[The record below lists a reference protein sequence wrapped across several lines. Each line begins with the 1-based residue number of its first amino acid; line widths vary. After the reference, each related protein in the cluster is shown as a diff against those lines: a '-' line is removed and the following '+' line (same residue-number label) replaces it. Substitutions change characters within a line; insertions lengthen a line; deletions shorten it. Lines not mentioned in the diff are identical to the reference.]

1 MPKFLPP
8 VNAASPPGRPK
19 GEHRRAQHAGI
30 SASVTLNSAWLR
42 NRVAE
47 LGLKQWWLA
56 EQIGV
61 DKKTVI
67 RWLHGHVRSIQ
78 LSNATALANV
88 LACRVED
95 LELPR
100 DAVDLASPDDQRA
113 AAALLATSSLLD
125 TLGPI
130 GEWDVIERLLKAVAV
145 PDLPLHVLGTIYH
158 RLSIACWRQSKLDE
172 AAVYN
177 RAALDAAERCADKAL
192 RGGALG
198 TRANLHHWRG
208 ECAAAQR
215 DWREG
220 IALVRWLEPTVVA
233 GLHNNLGM
241 ELYETGEFEAG
252 QRELLAARDLY
263 LLAGTPMQR
272 AINHGGLAIL
282 ELRRGDVD
290 AAAPHAEAA
299 SAHAR
304 RGDYRR
310 GVAIGALVMADIR
323 ARRGES
329 AAALDALA
337 RGKVGFARL
346 EIEEGFN
353 REFEGRVLR
362 LVGRPDD
369 ALAVLD
375 DGLRLAAKFPVEAAW
390 LQHERVLTQQVRGD
404 HAGALAAAH
413 DACVLFGHLGA
424 PRMVEAVRAM
434 VAGMSPHVPRADAA
448 KPLT

>member
-8 VNAASPPGRPK
+8 VNATA
-19 GEHRRAQHAGI
+19 
-30 SASVTLNSAWLR
+30 VTLNSAWLR

-78 LSNATALANV
+78 PGNAAALASV

-113 AAALLATSSLLD
+113 AATLLATSSLLD

-158 RLSIACWRQSKLDE
+158 RLSIACWRQSKLAE
-172 AAVYN
+172 AATYN
-177 RAALDAAERCADKAL
+177 RAALDAAERCGDKAL
-192 RGGALG
+192 LGGALG

-208 ECAAAQR
+208 ECAQAQAC
-215 DWREG
+215 WREG
-220 IALVRWLEPTVVA
+220 IALARFLEPTVVA

-252 QRELLAARDLY
+252 ERELLTARDLY
-263 LLAGTPMQR
+263 LLNGTPMQR
-272 AINHGGLAIL
+272 SINHGALAIL

-290 AAAPHAEAA
+290 AAVPHAEAA
-299 SAHAR
+299 SAHAQ

-310 GVAIGALVMADIR
+310 GVAMGALVQADIH
-323 ARRGES
+323 ARRCEA
-329 AAALDALA
+329 AAALEALA
-337 RGKVGFARL
+337 AGKAAFARL
-346 EIEEGFN
+346 GIEEGFN

-362 LVGRPDD
+362 LIGRPDD
-369 ALAVLD
+369 AGTALEE
-375 DGLRLAAKFPVEAAW
+375 GLRLAAAFPVEAAW
-390 LQHERVLTQQVRGD
+390 IEHELVLTHQARGD
-404 HAGALAAAH
+404 RSGALAAARRAIERF
-413 DACVLFGHLGA
+413 DSLGA
-424 PRMVEAVRAM
+424 VRMVAEVQAM
-434 VAGMSPHVPRADAA
+434 VGMPPHVPGPAGAE
-448 KPLT
+448 PLP

>member
-1 MPKFLPP
+1 MMPKFLPP
-8 VNAASPPGRPK
+8 VNVAA
-19 GEHRRAQHAGI
+19 I
-30 SASVTLNSAWLR
+30 TLNSTWLR

-67 RWLHGHVRSIQ
+67 RWLHGQVRSIQ
-78 LSNATALANV
+78 STNAVALAGV
-88 LACRVED
+88 LGCRVED

-100 DAVDLASPDDQRA
+100 EAIDLASADDQRA

-125 TLGPI
+125 QLGPI

-158 RLSIACWRQSKLDE
+158 RLSIACWRQSKLAE
-172 AAVYN
+172 AEVYN
-177 RAALDAAERCADKAL
+177 RAAFDAAERCGDKAL
-192 RGGALG
+192 LGGALG
-198 TRANLHHWRG
+198 TRANLLHWRG
-208 ECAAAQR
+208 ECAQAQEA
-215 DWREG
+215 WRKG
-220 IALVRWLEPTVVA
+220 LALARWLEPSVVA

-252 QRELLAARDLY
+252 ERELLAARAIY
-263 LLAGTPMQR
+263 LLDGTPMQR
-272 AINHGGLAIL
+272 SINLGGLAVL
-282 ELRRGDVD
+282 ALRRGDVD
-290 AAAPHAEAA
+290 AAAPLAEAA
-299 SAHAR
+299 GAHALQ
-304 RGDYRR
+304 GDYRR
-310 GVAIGALVMADIR
+310 GVAMGALVQADLH

-337 RGKVGFARL
+337 RGKAGFDKL
-346 EIEEGFN
+346 GIEEGFN

-390 LQHERVLTQQVRGD
+390 LQHERVPTQQARGD
-404 HAGALAAAH
+404 LAGAHAAAD
-413 DACVLFGHLGA
+413 DAAALFAQLGA
-424 PRMVEAVRAM
+424 PRMADAVRAM
-434 VAGMSPHVPRADAA
+434 AAGMSPHVPVRAAA
-448 KPLT
+448 KSLT

>member
-8 VNAASPPGRPK
+8 VNATA
-19 GEHRRAQHAGI
+19 I
-30 SASVTLNSAWLR
+30 TLNSAWLR

-78 LSNATALANV
+78 LGNATALAGV

-100 DAVDLASPDDQRA
+100 DAIDLASPDDQRA

-177 RAALDAAERCADKAL
+177 SAALDAAERCGDKAL

-198 TRANLHHWRG
+198 TLANLHHWRG
-208 ECAAAQR
+208 ECALAQQA
-215 DWREG
+215 WREG
-220 IALVRWLEPTVVA
+220 LALARWLEPTTLA

-263 LLAGTPMQR
+263 LLDGTPMQR
-272 AINHGGLAIL
+272 SINRCALAIL

-299 SAHAR
+299 SAHAQQ
-304 RGDYRR
+304 GDYRR
-310 GVAIGALVMADIR
+310 GVAMGALVQADIH
-323 ARRGES
+323 ARRGEV

-337 RGKVGFARL
+337 RGKGGFARL

-362 LVGRPDD
+362 LVGRPDA

-375 DGLRLAAKFPVEAAW
+375 EGLRLAAKFPVEAAW
-390 LQHERVLTQQVRGD
+390 LQHERVLTQQACGD
-404 HAGALAAAH
+404 LAGAQAAVEDAAA
-413 DACVLFGHLGA
+413 LFAQLGA
-424 PRMVEAVRAM
+424 PRMVDAVRAM
-434 VAGMSPHVPRADAA
+434 GAGMSPRVPRAHGA

>member
-1 MPKFLPP
+1 MMPKFLPP
-8 VNAASPPGRPK
+8 VNATA
-19 GEHRRAQHAGI
+19 I
-30 SASVTLNSAWLR
+30 TLNSAWLR

-78 LSNATALANV
+78 PGNAAALASV

-158 RLSIACWRQSKLDE
+158 RLSIACWRQSKLAE

-177 RAALDAAERCADKAL
+177 RAALDAAERCGDKAL
-192 RGGALG
+192 LGGALG

-208 ECAAAQR
+208 ECAQAQAR
-215 DWREG
+215 WREG
-220 IALVRWLEPTVVA
+220 IALARFLEPTVVA

-252 QRELLAARDLY
+252 ERELLAARDLY
-263 LLAGTPMQR
+263 LLNGTPMQR
-272 AINHGGLAIL
+272 SINHGALAIL
-282 ELRRGDVD
+282 ELRRGAVD

-299 SAHAR
+299 SAHAQ

-310 GVAIGALVMADIR
+310 GVAMGALVLADIH
-323 ARRGES
+323 ARRGE
-329 AAALDALA
+329 AGAALEALA
-337 RGKVGFARL
+337 RGRAGFARL

-362 LVGRPDD
+362 LVGRHED

-375 DGLRLAAKFPVEAAW
+375 EGLRLAAEFPVETAW
-390 LQHERVLTQQVRGD
+390 LLRERMLTQQARGD
-404 HAGALAAAH
+404 LDAALNSARLAIGA
-413 DACVLFGHLGA
+413 FEKLGA
-424 PRMVEAVRAM
+424 PRIVDALQAM
-434 VAGMSPHVPRADAA
+434 ATLMSPRVPRAAGA